1 VQLHRYIY
9 FMIPSD
15 GDYAPE
21 SDSFDNQSSY
31 QSHHHHHHRRR
42 VRTSSSGGSSMFDS
56 TPPLDSGGMSPEILT
71 NNVDDMPMAQVVNVA
86 SQLLFSEQE
95 RDYLAKI
102 AKPNPVFQL
111 FKRLCVYFH
120 GQHHLE
126 EIMWRENLSRGELR
140 TVVRTYQDII
150 VCCTHE

>member
-1 VQLHRYIY
+1 
-9 FMIPSD
+9 
-15 GDYAPE
+15 
-21 SDSFDNQSSY
+21 
-31 QSHHHHHHRRR
+31 
-42 VRTSSSGGSSMFDS
+42 
-56 TPPLDSGGMSPEILT
+56 MSPQLALAAGDSEEESAI
-71 NNVDDMPMAQVVNVA
+71 PMAVNVA
-86 SQLLFSEQE
+86 SQLLFTDQE

-102 AKPNPVFQL
+102 AKPNPVFLL

-140 TVVRTYQDII
+140 TVVSTYQDII